1 MVGGAKGK
9 AQRVRTRGRVVAG
22 RAVGAVGAGV
32 GRIIRDFL
40 LRRPWWLLDLL
51 DVGRLVGRGH
61 LLGSRVRRGIVGGGG
76 RLLGRR
82 LMGRLGVLLLLL
94 VLLVVLLLVVRVR
107 VRLVV
112 RVLDDLRAWVVLLL
126 RVRVVGWRWQALL
139 LRVGVMLEDRGQQGA
154 CRVEADMYKRRREEG
169 VGGRGCGV
177 QDAVR

>member
-1 MVGGAKGK
+1 M
-9 AQRVRTRGRVVAG
+9 
-22 RAVGAVGAGV
+22 

-40 LRRPWWLLDLL
+40 LRRPWRLLNLL
-51 DVGRLVGRGH
+51 DVGRLVGWGH
-61 LLGSRVRRGIVGGGG
+61 LLGSGMRRGIVGSGR
-76 RLLGRR
+76 RLLRGR

-94 VLLVVLLLVVRVR
+94 MLVVVLLLVVRVR
-107 VRLVV
+107 VRV
-112 RVLDDLRAWVVLLL
+112 RVLDDLRARVVLL

-177 QDAVR
+177 QVAVR